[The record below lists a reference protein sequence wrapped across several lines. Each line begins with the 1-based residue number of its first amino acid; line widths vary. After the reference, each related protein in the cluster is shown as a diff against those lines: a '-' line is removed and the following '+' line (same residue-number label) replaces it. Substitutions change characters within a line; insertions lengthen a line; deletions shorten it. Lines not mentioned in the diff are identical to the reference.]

1 MICRVA
7 RHTGRGR
14 RKGAVIIIVLFLLTI
29 VGVVVGTLVHALL
42 IEHRQLRVHHQQ
54 LQAAWLAESG
64 LRRAVA
70 RLRTDGQFSG
80 ETWSL
85 PAEALG
91 SDADASVEI
100 RVAPVEGRPHW
111 RYGPLPN
118 EFFPPLGCTPLE
130 IRTTNPGKS
139 WFSEPS
145 P

>member
-1 MICRVA
+1 VSCRLA
-7 RHTGRGR
+7 QHTGRAR

-42 IEHRQLRVHHQQ
+42 IEHRQLHVHHQQ

-64 LRRAVA
+64 LQRAVA
-70 RLRTDGQFSG
+70 RLRTDGEFSG

-91 SDADASVEI
+91 SDADGSVEI

-111 RYGPLPN
+111 RRVAATADYPN
-118 EFFPPLGCTPLE
+118 DPQHRKRCSREVLVNLG
-130 IRTTNPGKS
+130 TNH
-139 WFSEPS
+139 E
-145 P
+145 